1 MNFEQITSRKEY
13 DEVMIKIE
21 SLLQKATELGGG
33 ENLSKTD
40 RANLSQLSILAEQYE
55 DGIPL
60 MPMKTPKS
68 LAEMLRYKMYEKGLR
83 QKQLATI
90 LDISEAS
97 ISGLL
102 SGRRKLS
109 IELAKK
115 LHTKLGID
123 AHFLLMSA

>member
-1 MNFEQITSRKEY
+1 MNLEQITSRKEY
-13 DEVMIKIE
+13 DKVMSKIE
-21 SLLQKATELGGG
+21 SLLQKATELGGF

>member
-1 MNFEQITSRKEY
+1 MNLEQITSRKEY
-13 DEVMIKIE
+13 DEVMSKIE
-21 SLLQKATELGGG
+21 SLLQKATELGGF

-60 MPMKTPKS
+60 MLVKTPKS

-83 QKQLATI
+83 QKQLATM